1 MTVVRA
7 AWPLAVLI
15 ALSFP
20 AAAQVPTDT
29 ELTASYCLG
38 WWRTSRAI
46 ITHELASRAMTDLD
60 RQALSK
66 VDDEIARLEEYLL
79 AKSVALGDRNPLP
92 FMIAQQR
99 GEGDFRRCR
108 ASAQLPEIRACREKR
123 CGALRKKA
131 ENDNRSLHA
140 WLQCTEQCRPA
151 ACTHTCAEFKLPY

>member
-1 MTVVRA
+1 MTLVRA
-7 AWPLAVLI
+7 AWQFALLI

-38 WWRTSRAI
+38 WWTTSRAI
-46 ITHELASRAMTDLD
+46 ITHALAGKEMTDLD

-79 AKSVALGDRNPLP
+79 AKSVVLGERNPVP
-92 FMIAQQR
+92 FVRAQQR
-99 GEGDFRRCR
+99 GEDDFLRCR
-108 ASAQLPEIRACREKR
+108 ASAQLPEIRACREER

-131 ENDNRSLHA
+131 EKDNRSFHA
-140 WLQCTEQCRPA
+140 WLLCTEQCRPA